1 MTLTPQND
9 KELIC
14 LTNCFAARL
23 SWKRKSEGA
32 CDTQISV
39 NKRTR
44 SGRDSVVM
52 IVVIEIIYTSKAL
65 FNVNGL
71 KLFSKSRAVAENV
84 WHSLSTLLWNVTSD
98 VEENLKCIHTV
109 STTPKIYLVLQN
121 VEAIWH
127 ALSFL
132 WKITISA
139 ASQKL
144 TPKFGQHLNPGIILT
159 NSSFISSGIQ

>member
-23 SWKRKSEGA
+23 SWKRKGEAA
-32 CDTQISV
+32 CVTQITV

-52 IVVIEIIYTSKAL
+52 IVIVEENIILTSKAL

-98 VEENLKCIHTV
+98 VEGNLKSILIV
-109 STTPKIYLVLQN
+109 SITPKNLFCSPKCLRLFDMLYHFGKTYSLVRLARKN
-121 VEAIWH
+121 WPRNLDRIW
-127 ALSFL
+127 
-132 WKITISA
+132 
-139 ASQKL
+139 
-144 TPKFGQHLNPGIILT
+144 
-159 NSSFISSGIQ
+159 IQE